1 MSGDNLHGKQPI
13 KFYSE
18 KITLTKV
25 ELLERQLS
33 LGEKISDLDQKHKEW
48 SKKLSGWSLNVMN
61 FITDWYLYLLINKLF
76 WKLLKNYL
84 QAYQ

>member
-48 SKKLSGWSLNVMN
+48 SKKLSGRSSNMMDFN
-61 FITDWYLYLLINKLF
+61 NLLIFVIALSRNF
-76 WKLLKNYL
+76 SINY
-84 QAYQ
+84 

>member
-18 KITLTKV
+18 KITLTKA

-33 LGEKISDLDQKHKEW
+33 LGDKISDLDQKHKEW
-48 SKKLSGWSLNVMN
+48 SKKLLGSSNMMN
-61 FITDWYLYLLINKLF
+61 FNYFLIFLF
-76 WKLLKNYL
+76 ALSKNFSVNY
-84 QAYQ
+84 

>member
-1 MSGDNLHGKQPI
+1 MIFKLSDSMSGDNLHGNQPI

-33 LGEKISDLDQKHKEW
+33 LGEKVSDLDQKHKEW
-48 SKKLSGWSLNVMN
+48 SKKLLG
-61 FITDWYLYLLINKLF
+61 
-76 WKLLKNYL
+76 
-84 QAYQ
+84 

>member
-13 KFYSE
+13 KFYLE

-25 ELLERQLS
+25 ELLEIQLC

-48 SKKLSGWSLNVMN
+48 SKKLLG
-61 FITDWYLYLLINKLF
+61 
-76 WKLLKNYL
+76 
-84 QAYQ
+84 

>member
-25 ELLERQLS
+25 ELLERQLLR

-48 SKKLSGWSLNVMN
+48 SKKLSG
-61 FITDWYLYLLINKLF
+61 
-76 WKLLKNYL
+76 
-84 QAYQ
+84 

>member
-1 MSGDNLHGKQPI
+1 MLTNFPSYKKDSHFRNSMSGDNLHGKQPI

-48 SKKLSGWSLNVMN
+48 SKKLSS
-61 FITDWYLYLLINKLF
+61 
-76 WKLLKNYL
+76 
-84 QAYQ
+84 

>member
-1 MSGDNLHGKQPI
+1 MNSMSGDNLHGKQPI

-48 SKKLSGWSLNVMN
+48 SKKLLG
-61 FITDWYLYLLINKLF
+61 
-76 WKLLKNYL
+76 
-84 QAYQ
+84 